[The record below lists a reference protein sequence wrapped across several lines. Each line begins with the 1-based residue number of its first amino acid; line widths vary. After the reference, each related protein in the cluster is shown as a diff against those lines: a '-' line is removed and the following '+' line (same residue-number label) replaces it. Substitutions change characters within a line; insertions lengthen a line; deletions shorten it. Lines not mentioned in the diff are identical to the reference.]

1 VPKLLRA
8 LRENIRHR
16 EILLLSMVVAVVLL
30 QTPLQHYMTL
40 SRFQHYAIGV
50 FAVATGFLLQM
61 VIAWRGLSLWGRLAM
76 LASALYLGAFGL
88 VCYQNPWL
96 DVSFDMQTALQEE
109 MRPRF
114 AVAFLCAG
122 FGVSFF
128 WANWFYETA
137 RKAKPDALK
146 PLAETAEERVS

>member
-88 VCYQNPWL
+88 VCYQNPCKKKCGRA
-96 DVSFDMQTALQEE
+96 SQS
-109 MRPRF
+109 PS
-114 AVAFLCAG
+114 CAPA
-122 FGVSFF
+122 S
-128 WANWFYETA
+128 A
-137 RKAKPDALK
+137 
-146 PLAETAEERVS
+146 